1 MKIIS
6 PVANLTVINLIPF
19 FRNAKFFRWVS
30 FINSEIVENRIRKGT
45 VMANIGPTTAFYKVE
60 SSLTRITNEM
70 NKSMERLA
78 TGKQSANAGDGVS
91 YEAIADEFRLDF
103 VGTKAGIK
111 SAAVVM
117 GYLETGMKVLNS
129 ATTLLSRM
137 QELAVLGASDLNTT
151 NDHEAFNLEAEEI
164 AQEFNRIMSN
174 NSYKGKN
181 IFVDTANS
189 EFVSMGAQNSAQT
202 FGIAKVDYSELYGEA
217 RTIEAGLPNA
227 GQVMNL
233 TALPSESVINA
244 FVDFETTIEADSLD
258 ISVSSNLGT
267 TDSLTME
274 DTANITIDDN
284 NVISFNFTDLDHGN
298 VTVEIGEIDA
308 LADGTQGRL
317 KINFYGDATIPES
330 GNLVNGD
337 FESGSQTQFGVPS
350 EVYSIAGFEHRAGM
364 VNTYAVQNS
373 GTNYAELNDT
383 LSTSLA
389 RGSNTYNI
397 SFDSNGAGTGFRANL
412 IVADDGSLSIGEV
425 LDKGQG
431 YSAGEILTITQ
442 DARGRALAGS
452 DFSIN
457 VTSILDTNDNDPGRN
472 SDNIHEVTE
481 ANFQSVTYTVENG
494 PDGRYAWGESFTE
507 GTAERIATNDGTGS
521 ITNYIHAVGGN
532 YSEDVIVIDGVA
544 QSLFTS
550 VYENDD
556 VTAGV
561 LIVENFNP
569 IFAQDD
575 DILEQVS
582 AADYMSNAG
591 GNNNGTERVFYAI
604 NPADGQRVTTNWTY
618 DEYTNGVADG
628 SITSTGAAVTRHIS
642 GVTNI
647 LADDYDGG
655 GARYIDTPNMG
666 VGVIDIGDELA
677 TDTVVYNREN
687 STGVYAWGGGSY
699 TNGSIVKDPTGSDIT
714 INIRH
719 AADGAYT
726 FDVAGTDFNPA
737 DLNYSAGDEALEF
750 VTWADQFDP
759 DNPPAGSTVY
769 RTDITHDAD
778 GAYTFDI
785 TGTDFNPA
793 DLNYSA
799 GDDPLK
805 FVTWADQFDPDNP
818 PAGSIVYRTD
828 ITHAADGAYT
838 FDVAGSDFNPADL
851 NYSAGDDRLEFITW
865 ADQFDPDN
873 PPAGSTVYRTDIRHE
888 ADGAYTFDIAGSDFN
903 PADLNYSAGDVRLE
917 FTSWADQF
925 DSDNPPAGSTVYRT
939 DITHEADGAYTFD
952 VAGTDFNPADLNYCA
967 GDDPL
972 EFVAWADQFDPDNPP
987 AGSTVYKTDI
997 QHDADGA
1004 YTFDVAGT
1012 NFNPVNLNYS
1022 AGDNRLEFIAW
1033 ADQFDPD
1040 NPPAGTTVY
1049 RNDDELAA
1057 PAFFTRAEV
1066 ASPEFFTRTEVG
1078 SPEFFTSNEVA
1089 SPEFFTRTEAASP
1102 EFFTRIDDELASP
1115 VFFTR
1120 SEGTVSY
1127 SNSIKHYERPQI
1139 TNYDRQE
1146 ITGYSREEVA
1156 FYTRDKTLRTAV
1168 HISGQVEKYIGENRV
1183 TNNPDGSVIR
1193 AHVGW
1198 ERDSQVYID
1207 NWKTYDDRVEFG
1219 STFQVYDTDGTYAW
1233 NGDGTGF
1240 NPADI
1245 PSITVP
1251 TPTLEEMTKP
1261 NYGSFTRLNGSP
1273 GNPAIKN
1280 KDDAATVPVV
1290 QSAGEDSRDYA
1301 DTFSLNTPDVPV
1313 GLVSDD
1319 TITDPFSGA
1328 AAELFTGKLK
1338 FEDSAAFGIYHGP
1351 AIVSDQFTAEQ
1362 GQFLKLNYSA
1372 AGDVD
1377 DYHVAGYIYKV
1388 DADTGNP
1395 ILDESGDPRIFMA
1408 LNETGT
1414 VELNGR
1420 ASVEIEDNGDYRFV
1434 FVVGTFDKTGGLA
1447 AGASMR
1453 IDNIVAEYPFIADE
1467 ETIAALIKAVNYS
1480 NSDIV
1485 ASETSSITSSIRN
1498 NDDGRFSTDDII
1510 TNLAGDDP
1518 DASSG
1523 IAATLVSNVSGADN
1537 GNVTTKITEEI
1548 DTSILTSKID
1558 RVQQLLNKAR
1568 EQAGSQYSALE
1579 SMVISTTDL
1588 TSEYETKYNE
1598 VSRVDFAAETALLT
1612 KRQILKDTAT
1622 AVLAQAGEGQQHLL
1636 QLLKDSQKLP
1646 TY

>member
-1 MKIIS
+1 
-6 PVANLTVINLIPF
+6 
-19 FRNAKFFRWVS
+19 
-30 FINSEIVENRIRKGT
+30 
-45 VMANIGPTTAFYKVE
+45 MANIGPTTAIYKVE

-769 RTDITHDAD
+769 RTDITHEAD

-818 PAGSIVYRTD
+818 PAGS
-828 ITHAADGAYT
+828 
-838 FDVAGSDFNPADL
+838 
-851 NYSAGDDRLEFITW
+851 
-865 ADQFDPDN
+865 
-873 PPAGSTVYRTDIRHE
+873 
-888 ADGAYTFDIAGSDFN
+888 
-903 PADLNYSAGDVRLE
+903 
-917 FTSWADQF
+917 
-925 DSDNPPAGSTVYRT
+925 TVYRT

-952 VAGTDFNPADLNYCA
+952 VAGTDFNPADLNYSA

-1089 SPEFFTRTEAASP
+1089 SPEFFTKTEAASP